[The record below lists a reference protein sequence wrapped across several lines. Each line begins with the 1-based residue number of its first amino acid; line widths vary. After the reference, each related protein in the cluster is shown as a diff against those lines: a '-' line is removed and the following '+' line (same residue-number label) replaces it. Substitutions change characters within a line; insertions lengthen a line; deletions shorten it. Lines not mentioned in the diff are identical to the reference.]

1 MQPDDPLF
9 AQNRVKRP
17 KRIII
22 LFTVEVTVPHYAGM
36 CMVIIT
42 TALSRNAYMAI
53 NTRDFFL
60 QCRKR
65 VFFFVFLMTL
75 NM

>member
-42 TALSRNAYMAI
+42 TTLSRNAYMSI
-53 NTRDFFL
+53 NTRDDYVVI
-60 QCRKR
+60 Q
-65 VFFFVFLMTL
+65 
-75 NM
+75 